1 MCILC
6 KAGMTRR
13 HFAPYSR
20 RPFTT
25 SRRDFLTGAA
35 AAGAGLAGA
44 SLFAPRPS
52 LADDDSGSPPSDT
65 GRPGTRYVLR
75 GGHVMTMD
83 GGEYAQADVVV
94 EGKKIVAVGPGAGA
108 GHGGDVI
115 DATGRIVMPGF
126 IDTHHHQFET
136 ALRSFLADGVLIL
149 DRDSAPGP
157 NGSPGEGAFAYYTSI
172 LLGFA
177 PVYRPQD
184 VYISELF
191 GGLSQL
197 DDGVTT
203 VHDVSQIHH
212 TPQHSDAAVQALF
225 DTGRRSAFGYFEG
238 AGEGVVVVTPGYAYP
253 KDATRLKNKWFSSS
267 DQLVHMIMGGEVYL
281 GDASTIASWTIGRQL
296 GLQIAAHI
304 LSPFGIAPIF
314 DRLALNQLG
323 SQNGPNAYVGIGP
336 DNLFIH
342 MTGMSD
348 AGWQAAHDR
357 GAQVSL
363 AVPIEMN
370 MRHGMPPILRLQSL
384 GMQPSL
390 SVDVECTLTADFF
403 TQMRSMMNQQR
414 ALVNQMTLD
423 LGSGGSTAPNPLDWG
438 IPKSPPPT
446 PWPNYPNGT
455 VPAPLTTRDVLRYA
469 TINGAKGLGL
479 DSKVGTLTPGKEADI
494 ILLDATRINVA
505 PLNQVP
511 GAVVSLMDRTN
522 VETVIVAG
530 KVRKWKGQL
539 LDNITGSPMDLRGLR
554 AQLEASR
561 DYLFSQYINN
571 PFVGNPVT
579 GNPPITHGI
588 PKDLFRGN

>member
-6 KAGMTRR
+6 KQGQPLR
-13 HFAPYSR
+13 HFASR
-20 RPFTT
+20 RT
-25 SRRDFLTGAA
+25 FLKGAAATGAA
-35 AAGAGLAGA
+35 AAGLH
-44 SLFAPRPS
+44 LFAPRAAW
-52 LADDDSGSPPSDT
+52 ADDDMPGDSGKN
-65 GRPGTRYVLR
+65 GRRYVIR
-75 GGHVMTMD
+75 GGAVMTMD
-83 GGEYAQADVVV
+83 GGEWPVADVVV
-94 EGKKIVAVGPGAGA
+94 EGKKIVAVGPNAGA
-108 GHGGDVI
+108 GFSGQVI
-115 DATGRIVMPGF
+115 DATDRIVMPGF

-149 DRDSAPGP
+149 DGDTNP
-157 NGSPGEGAFAYYTSI
+157 EGAFAYYTSI

-177 PVYRPQD
+177 PVYRPED

-212 TPQHSDAAVQALF
+212 TPRHSDAAVKALF
-225 DTGRRSAFGYFEG
+225 DTGRRAAFGYFEG
-238 AGEGVVVVTPGYAYP
+238 AGEGVVVNTPGYAYP
-253 KDATRLKNKWFSSS
+253 QDATRLKTKFFSSS

-281 GDASTIASWTIGRQL
+281 GDPTTVASWTLGRQL

-304 LSPFGIAPIF
+304 LSPFSIAPIF
-314 DRLALNQLG
+314 DRLANPPPGDIFRTIPTIPPG
-323 SQNGPNAYVGIGP
+323 SNTPIGP

-348 AGWQAAHDR
+348 TGWAAVKNK

-370 MRHGMPPILRLQSL
+370 MRHGMPPILRLQNL
-384 GMQPSL
+384 GIEPSL
-390 SVDVECTLTADFF
+390 SVDVEVTLTADFF

-414 ALVNQMTLD
+414 MLVNQITLD
-423 LGSGGSTAPNPLDWG
+423 GGAGSPNGLPNPLDWG
-438 IPKSPPPT
+438 INTSPPAN
-446 PWPNYPNGT
+446 PWPNYPNGSI
-455 VPAPLTTRDVLRYA
+455 PAPLTTRDVLRFA

-479 DSKVGTLTPGKEADI
+479 GGKTGSLTVGKEADI
-494 ILLDATRINVA
+494 IILDATRINVA
-505 PLNQVP
+505 PLNHVP

-530 KVRKWKGQL
+530 KIRKWKGQL
-539 LDNITGSPMDLRGLR
+539 LDNSSGRPMDLRGLR

-561 DYLFSQYINN
+561 DYLFQHYINN
-571 PFVGNPVT
+571 PFGP
-579 GNPPITHGI
+579 PPITHGI
-588 PKDLFRGN
+588 PKDLFRSN